1 MKKRFL
7 LSKTTLWLTLIAGIL
22 AGFTAGFEV
31 TDNIYF
37 KLNKSIDIFG
47 RVYKEIVANYVDE
60 VDPEK
65 FMHAGIDGMLGMLD
79 PYTVFMD
86 QNENDEIDLITSGQ
100 YGGVGIS
107 IGMRDGFVTVISPME
122 GYSAQKQGVR
132 AGDRIIEIDSVKVTG
147 MDLDSIRAMVR
158 GTPGTEVKMKI
169 QRDGEARPLDF
180 VLMREEIQVNDVSYT
195 GLLHDDIGYIRLDR
209 FSRNAGDEVR
219 RAIADLRAKIKNDST
234 GGTELRGLILD
245 LRNNPGGLLES
256 AVDIVSNFLPKGS
269 TVVTTRGRKGEDEH
283 VYTVTDDPALPD
295 IPLVIVVN
303 RNSASASEIVTG
315 AIQDYD
321 RGVIVG
327 TRTFGK
333 GLVQTITQLGYNTT
347 LKITTARYYTPSGRC
362 IQEIDYAHRNKD
374 GIFLTTPDSLKHK
387 FKTKHGRIVLEAGG
401 IAPDTVVNDEEP
413 SALYKE
419 LLRKAMFF
427 EFATTYVAKHPADS
441 TDFTVSDSLLS
452 EFDHYLKKKKFDYK
466 DDAER
471 KLGEVEDLLKKEKYS
486 SRLLADMDD
495 INRQIETEKAD
506 AFQRHKEEVREG
518 LEEEI
523 ISRYQGERGRIR
535 ASLVQDEQ
543 VKVAEHVLES
553 KRLYSSTLKVV
564 QP

>member
-1 MKKRFL
+1 MKKRFP
-7 LSKTTLWLTLIAGIL
+7 LSKTVLGLTLLAGIL
-22 AGFTAGFEV
+22 AGFTIGFEV

-37 KLNKSIDIFG
+37 KINKSIDIFG
-47 RVYKEIVANYVDE
+47 RVYKEVVTNYVDE

-86 QNENDEIDLITSGQ
+86 QNENEDIDLITNGQ

-107 IGMRDGFVTVISPME
+107 IGTRDGFVTVISPME
-122 GYSAQKQGVR
+122 GYSAQKQGIR
-132 AGDRIIEIDSVKVTG
+132 AGDRIMEIDGVKVTG
-147 MDLDSIRAMVR
+147 MDLDSIRTMVR
-158 GTPGTEVKMKI
+158 GVPGTEVKMKI
-169 QRDGEARPLDF
+169 EREGEAQPLEF
-180 VLMREEIQVNDVSYT
+180 VLTREEIQVNDVSYA
-195 GLLHDDIGYIRLDR
+195 GFLDNGIGYIRLDR

-219 RAIADLRAKIKNDST
+219 RAIADLRTKS
-234 GGTELRGLILD
+234 ELRGLILD

-283 VYTVTDDPALPD
+283 VYTVADEPTLPN
-295 IPLVIVVN
+295 IPLAIVVN

-321 RGVIVG
+321 RGVVVG

-362 IQEIDYAHRNKD
+362 IQEIDYAHKNKD

-401 IAPDTVVNDEEP
+401 IAPDTVVEDEEP
-413 SALYKE
+413 SALYKA

-427 EFATTYVAKHPADS
+427 EFATTYVANHPADS
-441 TDFTVSDSLLS
+441 TDFTVTDSVLNA
-452 EFDHYLKKKKFDYK
+452 FDQYLKKKKFDYK
-466 DDAER
+466 DDVQQ
-471 KLGEVEDLLKKEKYS
+471 KLSDVEDLLQKEKYS
-486 SRLLADMDD
+486 SKLLADVDD
-495 INRQIETEKAD
+495 MNKQIEMEKAN
-506 AFQRHKEEVREG
+506 AFQRHKDEIREG

-523 ISRYQGERGRIR
+523 ISRYQGEHGRIR
-535 ASLVQDEQ
+535 VSLAEDDQ
-543 VKVAEHVLES
+543 VKAAEHILES
-553 KRLYSSTLKVV
+553 KRLYASTLKIAE
-564 QP
+564 P

>member
-7 LSKTTLWLTLIAGIL
+7 LLTLIAGIL
-22 AGFTAGFEV
+22 AGFTIGFEV

-37 KLNKSIDIFG
+37 KINKSIDIFG

-65 FMHAGIDGMLGMLD
+65 FMHAGIDGMLDMLD

-107 IGMRDGFVTVISPME
+107 IGVRDGFVTVISPIE
-122 GYSAQKQGVR
+122 GYSAQKQGIR

-147 MDLDSIRAMVR
+147 MDLDSIRTMVR

-169 QRDGEARPLDF
+169 QREGEARPLDF
-180 VLMREEIQVNDVSYT
+180 VLRREEIQVNDVSYA
-195 GLLHDDIGYIRLDR
+195 GLLDDGIGYIRLDR

-219 RAIADLRAKIKNDST
+219 RAIADLRVKIKKNST
-234 GGTELRGLILD
+234 GDTELRGIILD

-283 VYTVTDDPALPD
+283 VYTVTDDPTLPT
-295 IPLVIVVN
+295 IPLAIVVN

-321 RGVIVG
+321 RGVVVG

-333 GLVQTITQLGYNTT
+333 GLVQTITQLGYDAT

-362 IQEIDYAHRNKD
+362 IQEIDYAHKNKD

-401 IAPDTVVNDEEP
+401 IAPDTVVKDEEP
-413 SALYKE
+413 SALYKA
-419 LLRKAMFF
+419 LLQKAMFF
-427 EFATTYVAKHPADS
+427 EFATTYVANHPGDS
-441 TDFTVSDSLLS
+441 TDFIVTDSVLD
-452 EFDHYLKKKKFDYK
+452 EFNQYLKKKKFDYE
-466 DDAER
+466 DDVQH
-471 KLGEVEDLLKKEKYS
+471 KLSDVEGLLKKEKYS
-486 SRLLADMDD
+486 SKLLADVND
-495 INRQIETEKAD
+495 INKQIEAEKAN
-506 AFQRHKEEVREG
+506 AFQRHKEEIREG

-535 ASLVQDEQ
+535 VSLAEDNQ

-553 KRLYSSTLKVV
+553 KQLYSSTLKVA